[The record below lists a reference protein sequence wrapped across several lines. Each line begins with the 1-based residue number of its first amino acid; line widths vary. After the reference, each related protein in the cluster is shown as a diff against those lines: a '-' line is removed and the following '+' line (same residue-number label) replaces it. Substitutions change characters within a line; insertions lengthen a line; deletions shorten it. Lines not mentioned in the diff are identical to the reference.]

1 MTRTLLVVI
10 AAFVLGACAERD
22 QEPVNAQTG
31 EKRYQGK
38 RDSKPW
44 DNDPLALAATSPAGG
59 GKWTKGDRTSWETQ
73 IKARQLGQHED
84 KRIYQ

>member
-1 MTRTLLVVI
+1 MRKAAAIIVALGI
-10 AAFVLGACAERD
+10 AAGLAACGERE
-22 QEPVNAQTG
+22 QVTEQQS

-38 RDSKPW
+38 RDTKPW
-44 DNDPLALAATSPAGG
+44 ENEPLAVAGS

>member
-1 MTRTLLVVI
+1 VSKQTLLVL
-10 AAFVLGACAERD
+10 AALGLAACAERD
-22 QEPVNAQTG
+22 PVVEQQS

-44 DNDPLALAATSPAGG
+44 DNESPVAELRG
-59 GKWTKGDRTSWETQ
+59 GKWTKGNQASWEEQ
-73 IKARQLGQHED
+73 IKIRQLAQHEH

>member
-1 MTRTLLVVI
+1 MKAILLAVA
-10 AAFVLGACAERD
+10 AAFMLSACGER
-22 QEPVNAQTG
+22 QQVIEQSS

-38 RDSKPW
+38 RDGKPW
-44 DNDPLALAATSPAGG
+44 ENEPLAYGSA
-59 GKWTKGDRTSWETQ
+59 KWSKGDRAAWETQ

>member
-1 MTRTLLVVI
+1 MRTALVLI
-10 AAFVLGACAERD
+10 ALIGVSACAERD
-22 QEPVNAQTG
+22 QVIEPQS

-44 DNDPLALAATSPAGG
+44 DSESPIAELRG
-59 GKWTKGDRTSWETQ
+59 GKWTKGNQASWEDQ
-73 IKARQLGQHED
+73 IKQRQLAQHEH

>member
-1 MTRTLLVVI
+1 MSRLLLALVL
-10 AAFVLGACAERD
+10 AAFGLAACGERE
-22 QEPVNAQTG
+22 QVIQPVS

-44 DNDPLALAATSPAGG
+44 DNDSPVAELRG
-59 GKWTKGDRTSWETQ
+59 GKWTRGNQASWEDQ
-73 IKARQLGQHED
+73 IKIRQLAQHEH